1 MRFVTDTSVWVDYL
15 RGLESRQTQ
24 ILDAAL
30 DEKRV
35 ILPDLVLLEVLRGVS
50 SPKAAAWVES
60 VMDDLEIVCVG
71 GRKMAIEA
79 AQHYRILRS
88 RGLTIRGSIDL
99 LIGTWCIENN
109 VPLLHND
116 RDFGI
121 MEQHLGLEPVVADD
135 LQ

>member
-1 MRFVTDTSVWVDYL
+1 MRFVTDTRVWVDYL

-30 DEKRV
+30 DENRV

-50 SPKAAAWVES
+50 SSKAAAWVES
-60 VMDDLEIVCVG
+60 VMDDLEIVYVG

-79 AQHYRILRS
+79 AQNYRILRS

-116 RDFGI
+116 RDFGM
-121 MEQHLGLEPVVADD
+121 MEQHLGLEPVVADE

>member
-50 SPKAAAWVES
+50 SPKAPAWVES

-79 AQHYRILRS
+79 AQNYRILRS

>member
-1 MRFVTDTSVWVDYL
+1 VDYL
-15 RGLESRQTQ
+15 RGVDSRQAR

-30 DEKRV
+30 DKQRV
-35 ILPDLVLLEVLRGVS
+35 IVPDLILLEVLRGVS

-60 VMDDLEIVCVG
+60 VMDDLEIICVG
-71 GRKMAIEA
+71 GRKMAIAA
-79 AQHYRILRS
+79 AQNYRNLRS
-88 RGLTIRGSIDL
+88 KGLTIRGSIDL

-116 RDFGI
+116 RDFSM
-121 MEQHLGLEPVVADD
+121 MEQHLGLEPVVADE

>member
-30 DEKRV
+30 DENRV

-60 VMDDLEIVCVG
+60 VMNDLEIVYVG

-79 AQHYRILRS
+79 AQNYRILRS

-99 LIGTWCIENN
+99 LIGTWCIETNI
-109 VPLLHND
+109 PLLHND
-116 RDFGI
+116 RDFGM
-121 MEQHLGLEPVVADD
+121 MEQHLGLEPVVADE

>member
-1 MRFVTDTSVWVDYL
+1 MN
-15 RGLESRQTQ
+15 
-24 ILDAAL
+24 
-30 DEKRV
+30 RV
-35 ILPDLVLLEVLRGVS
+35 MLPDLVLLEVLRGVS

-60 VMDDLEIVCVG
+60 VMDDLEIVYVG

-79 AQHYRILRS
+79 AQNYRILRS

-116 RDFGI
+116 RDFGM
-121 MEQHLGLEPVVADD
+121 MEQHLGLEPVVADE

>member
-30 DEKRV
+30 DENRV

-50 SPKAAAWVES
+50 SSKAAAWVES
-60 VMDDLEIVCVG
+60 VMDDLEIVYVG

-79 AQHYRILRS
+79 AQNYRILRS

-116 RDFGI
+116 RDFGM
-121 MEQHLGLEPVVADD
+121 MEQHLGLEPVVADE

>member
-15 RGLESRQTQ
+15 RGVESGQTLV
-24 ILDAAL
+24 LDSAL
-30 DEKRV
+30 DENRV
-35 ILPDLVLLEVLRGVS
+35 IVPDLVLLEVLRGVS
-50 SPKAAAWVES
+50 STKAAVWVES
-60 VMDDLEIVCVG
+60 VLDDLEIVEVG
-71 GRKMAIEA
+71 GREMAVAA
-79 AQHYRILRS
+79 AQNYRLLRS

-116 RDFGI
+116 RDFEM
-121 MEQHLGLEPVVADD
+121 MEQHLGLEPVVAGD

>member
-1 MRFVTDTSVWVDYL
+1 MRFVTDTSVWVDYV
-15 RGLESRQTQ
+15 RGLESNQTQ

-30 DEKRV
+30 DENRV

-60 VMDDLEIVCVG
+60 VMDDLEIVYVG

-79 AQHYRILRS
+79 AQNYRILRS

-116 RDFGI
+116 RDFGM
-121 MEQHLGLEPVVADD
+121 MEQHLGLEPVVADE

>member
-15 RGLESRQTQ
+15 RGVESGQTMV
-24 ILDAAL
+24 LDAAL
-30 DEKRV
+30 DENRV
-35 ILPDLVLLEVLRGVS
+35 IVPDLVLLEVLRGVS
-50 SPKAAAWVES
+50 STKAAVRVES
-60 VMDDLEIVCVG
+60 VLDDLEIVEVG
-71 GRKMAIEA
+71 GREMAVAA
-79 AQHYRILRS
+79 AQNYRLLRS

-116 RDFGI
+116 RDFEM
-121 MEQHLGLEPVVADD
+121 MEQHLGLEPVVAGD